1 MSSAYIAIY
10 SALIIIFVNIIIQ
23 INNARTQSII
33 KRKIKNRG
41 KIRMNEIINAY
52 LGKDCVIYLSNS
64 SSVITGN
71 LISLNDNWIT
81 VKTKDGNEIINID
94 YIIRLKEH
102 PVTKSGKKKS
112 VIF

>member
-1 MSSAYIAIY
+1 
-10 SALIIIFVNIIIQ
+10 
-23 INNARTQSII
+23 
-33 KRKIKNRG
+33 
-41 KIRMNEIINAY
+41 MNEIINAY

-81 VKTKDGNEIINID
+81 VKTKDGNELINID

-102 PVTKSGKKKS
+102 PVNKNGKKKS

>member
-10 SALIIIFVNIIIQ
+10 SALIIIFLNIIIQ

-33 KRKIKNRG
+33 KRKIKRRG
-41 KIRMNEIINAY
+41 KTKMNEIINAY

-71 LISLNDNWIT
+71 LLSLNDNWIT